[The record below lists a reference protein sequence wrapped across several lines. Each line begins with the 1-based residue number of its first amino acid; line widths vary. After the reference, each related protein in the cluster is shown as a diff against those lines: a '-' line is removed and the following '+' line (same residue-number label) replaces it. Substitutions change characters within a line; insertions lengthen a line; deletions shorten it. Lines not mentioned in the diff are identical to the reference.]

1 MDWQALALSLK
12 LATLTTFGLF
22 VLALPLAYLI
32 SQRPGRLA
40 SLIETL
46 LSLPLVLPPTVIG
59 FYLLL
64 LLSRVQLAFSFWGL
78 FIASMLYSLPF
89 AFQPFLAAFQSI
101 DPVYFESS
109 WLLGESKWRTF
120 LRVAIPLARPGIFS
134 GAILAFAHT
143 LGEFG
148 VVLMV
153 GGNIPGQTRTLS
165 MSIYDSI
172 EGLNYE
178 AAHKTAIVLL
188 LFSMSALLA
197 TTFLRKKALVRL

>member
-12 LATLTTFGLF
+12 LASLTTAGLF
-22 VLALPLAYLI
+22 VVALPLAFFLSQRSGRFSSFIESLI
-32 SQRPGRLA
+32 S
-40 SLIETL
+40 
-46 LSLPLVLPPTVIG
+46 LPIVLPPTVIG

-64 LLSRVQLAFSFWGL
+64 ALSRAQLAFSFPGL
-78 FIASMLYSLPF
+78 LIASMLYSLPF
-89 AFQPFLAAFQSI
+89 AFQPFLSAFQSI
-101 DPVYFESS
+101 DSVYFETS

-120 LRVAIPLARPGIFS
+120 WRVAIPLALPGIFS

-153 GGNIPGQTRTLS
+153 GGNIPGATRTLS

-172 EGLNYE
+172 EGLDYDS
-178 AAHKTAIVLL
+178 AHKTAALL
-188 LFSMSALLA
+188 LVLSLVALM
-197 TTFLRKKALVRL
+197 TTTILRKKALVRL

>member
-12 LATLTTFGLF
+12 LASLTTVGLF
-22 VLALPLAYLI
+22 VLALPLAFFI
-32 SQRPGRLA
+32 SQRPGRVA
-40 SLIETL
+40 SLIESL
-46 LSLPLVLPPTVIG
+46 ISLPIVLPPTVIG

-64 LLSRVQLAFSFWGL
+64 ALSRAQLAFSFSGL
-78 FIASMLYSLPF
+78 LIASMLYSLPF
-89 AFQPFLAAFQSI
+89 AFQPFLSAFQSI
-101 DPVYFESS
+101 DPVYFETS

-120 LRVAIPLARPGIFS
+120 WRVAVPLARPGIFS

-153 GGNIPGQTRTLS
+153 GGNIPGATRTLS

-172 EGLNYE
+172 EGLDYA
-178 AAHKTAIVLL
+178 AAHKTAAFLL
-188 LFSMSALLA
+188 TFSLVALLA
-197 TTFLRKKALVRL
+197 TTMLRKKALVRL